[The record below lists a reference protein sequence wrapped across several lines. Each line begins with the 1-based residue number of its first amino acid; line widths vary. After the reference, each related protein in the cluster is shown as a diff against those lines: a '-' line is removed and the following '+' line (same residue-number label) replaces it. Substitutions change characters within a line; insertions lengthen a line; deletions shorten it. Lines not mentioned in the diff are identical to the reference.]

1 MRFITPCICISFIL
15 FSGCQSIK
23 KPSESTKVL
32 EQGIPSG
39 QSDISSRPVTDTTE
53 EKQQPLSGEGLATIS
68 DFKSALESGDVP
80 LQRIPADI
88 DFLPATQIDDSAKEI
103 FENIYFS
110 FDSYQVEEKYQDVL
124 KKIASYLKQHP
135 EVHVLIEGHCDERG
149 TREYNLVL
157 GEQRALAIRRIL
169 IILGISP
176 ERIHTVSYG
185 FSKPADP
192 EHNEQAWAKNRRC
205 EFKLGVKKTSE

>member
-53 EKQQPLSGEGLATIS
+53 EKQQPLSGEGLATIY

-103 FENIYFS
+103 FENIYF
-110 FDSYQVEEKYQDVL
+110 Y
-124 KKIASYLKQHP
+124 
-135 EVHVLIEGHCDERG
+135 
-149 TREYNLVL
+149 
-157 GEQRALAIRRIL
+157 
-169 IILGISP
+169 
-176 ERIHTVSYG
+176 
-185 FSKPADP
+185 
-192 EHNEQAWAKNRRC
+192 
-205 EFKLGVKKTSE
+205 